1 MSGKK
6 WAIGVGVV
14 VALAGGY
21 LGAAHLSGGNLPT
34 LGLPIGGDEAKLRS
48 TALSFWEDIQFKDFD
63 HAASYHAPEL
73 QDAVDIPYL
82 LQRLFKVKPEALDL
96 MEYEVVFVDIDSS
109 RLRARVK
116 TRLKVKFLGN
126 GKIKEQEVLLYFHRD
141 DVDSPW
147 FMKLEDSLRGAQADP
162 DKEH

>member
-6 WAIGVGVV
+6 WAIGAGVLVALVGGYVGV
-14 VALAGGY
+14 
-21 LGAAHLSGGNLPT
+21 AHLSGGNLPT

-48 TALSFWEDIQFKDFD
+48 MSLSFWEDIQFKDFD

-73 QDAVDIPYL
+73 QDTVDIPFL
-82 LQRLFKVKPEALDL
+82 IQRLFKVKPEVLDL

-109 RLRARVK
+109 GLRARVK

-126 GKIKEQEVLLYFHRD
+126 GKIQEKEILLYFHRD
-141 DVDSPW
+141 DASSPW
-147 FMKLEDSLRGAQADP
+147 FMKLEDSLRAAQADQE
-162 DKEH
+162 KEH